1 MELERQ
7 LADWV
12 RRHRLLGPGDR
23 IGVAVSGGSDSVAL
37 LRLLHAA
44 AESCGWQLAVAHFD
58 HGWRPSSGADAE
70 FVAGLAATFGLPFH
84 LGRASAPRGQ
94 PPRHDPEQ
102 TARRERYAFFHALIA
117 AGHVGRIA
125 TAHTLDDQAETVL
138 LRLLRGTGPGGL
150 AGVLPLR
157 GLGRATP
164 GKPPD
169 LVVRPLLWA
178 TRIELR
184 AWLDTLGQRWREDPT
199 NLDLTR
205 RRNWVRH
212 QLLPMMTAANPALAR
227 RLAATAAI
235 AQAEEAFWA
244 GYLAPLSQRLW
255 TPVGDRGHGGLAIR
269 ARRAELAPLP
279 VAVQRRLLRDG
290 IRRVQG
296 HLRRVDFQGIE
307 AVIAALA
314 DAVPRPRRFHCGAVI
329 CRLDARQLELAP
341 RPVQPGPGAPGPPS
355 PGCA

>member
-7 LADWV
+7 LANWV

-70 FVAGLAATFGLPFH
+70 FVAGLAAALGLPFH

-94 PPRHDPEQ
+94 PPRRDPEQ
-102 TARRERYAFFHALIA
+102 TARRQRYAFFHALIA
-117 AGHVGRIA
+117 AGHIGRIA

-157 GLGRATP
+157 GLERAAP
-164 GKPPD
+164 GEPPD

-178 TRIELR
+178 TRVELR

-227 RLAATAAI
+227 RLAATAEL

-244 GYLAPLSQRLW
+244 SYLAPLSQRLW
-255 TPVGDRGHGGLAIR
+255 TPSSGGAGGLAIR
-269 ARRAELAPLP
+269 ARRADFALLP

-296 HLRRVDFQGIE
+296 NLHRVDFHGIE

-314 DAVPRPRRFHCGAVI
+314 DALPQPRRFHCGAVI

-341 RPVQPGPGAPGPPS
+341 RPVQPGAAAARWGPRHP
-355 PGCA
+355 